1 MYGVVLSKNDKC
13 HRVFIGLNVKLLKLP
28 NNLHKY
34 LLELEWTILENSRLF
49 TIVKKCRIRAGLS

>member
-1 MYGVVLSKNDKC
+1 MYGVVLSKNGKC

-49 TIVKKCRIRAGLS
+49 TIVEKCRIRAGLN